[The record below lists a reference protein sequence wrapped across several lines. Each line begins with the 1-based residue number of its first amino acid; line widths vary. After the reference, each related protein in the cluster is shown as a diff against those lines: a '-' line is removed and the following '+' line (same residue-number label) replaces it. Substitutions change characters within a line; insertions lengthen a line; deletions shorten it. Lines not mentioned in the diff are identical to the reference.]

1 MNNDINDAN
10 NKWAQSIGIREETH
24 DIKPWK
30 YEYLYPYDSNLP
42 KLSDQQNKMESDA
55 GVNYKQCKI
64 CKRSFTQLKSLK
76 EHMKTIHEERRDH
89 KCYLCPKRFT
99 QSKSVKVH
107 IRTVHEGIKAHQCS
121 ICNKTF
127 TQGCMCSSV

>member
-30 YEYLYPYDSNLP
+30 FEYLYPYDSNLP

-55 GVNYKQCKI
+55 GVNCKQCKNHSRHSCSEKSNI
-64 CKRSFTQLKSLK
+64 FFMFFEIFYEHYSLSRNVSLHPTISF
-76 EHMKTIHEERRDH
+76 
-89 KCYLCPKRFT
+89 
-99 QSKSVKVH
+99 QS
-107 IRTVHEGIKAHQCS
+107 A
-121 ICNKTF
+121 
-127 TQGCMCSSV
+127 